1 MAPDRSR
8 APFDRLAR
16 IVYRHTLAT
25 YAASIL
31 IPVVLAVA
39 AVRPARAVHH
49 PRHLREETTPAL
61 NVRAA
66 SDPRAPEALSSVAP
80 PA

>member
-39 AVRPARAVHH
+39 AVRPAPSVILGTSERKQH
-49 PRHLREETTPAL
+49 PRSMFAPR
-61 NVRAA
+61 RI
-66 SDPRAPEALSSVAP
+66 RAPP
-80 PA
+80 KR